1 MSRFDAI
8 LFENHFAIGSTRYED
23 HYPGDEIN
31 PRIVVSVAPERDNGI
46 EHSIQ
51 MIVDTGA
58 TWCVLDP
65 EVAESWGLLPTPED
79 KRIVYKVRGDPVN
92 GHLVRGKIVLLATS
106 GESMAIEATFFVPK
120 LGPGEEWSSPN
131 FLGYESYLSRVR
143 FAVDASENAFYFG
156 TDG

>member
-65 EVAESWGLLPTPED
+65 EVAESWGLLTQAKMLFTLDLTANPPTLAWSLAGNEKGAFTTWLD
-79 KRIVYKVRGDPVN
+79 TD
-92 GHLVRGKIVLLATS
+92 HLVRWNRS
-106 GESMAIEATFFVPK
+106 
-120 LGPGEEWSSPN
+120 
-131 FLGYESYLSRVR
+131 
-143 FAVDASENAFYFG
+143 ASTGVAWG
-156 TDG
+156 G